1 MSALW
6 AALAQLHFLRP
17 WWLLALLLVPLLAW
31 RLRARARRR
40 SGWREAV
47 DAHLLPHLLEPG
59 GSATGG
65 AWTQRLALLGLLLA
79 LLALAGP
86 SLRKQP
92 QPLWQSRQPLV
103 VALDLS
109 RAALARDLP
118 PTRLAQARAKLA
130 SLLRERAGG
139 QVALVAFAE
148 DAYTVAPLTDD
159 AGNVALFLDA
169 LAPDVMP
176 ADGQRIDRAI
186 AWSQRLLQQAG
197 FPRGDILLLTD
208 HADAAAIAMAA
219 KAAAAGYRV
228 SALGLGTAQGGV
240 FETPTGLV
248 QARLD
253 APSLRA
259 LATSGGGGYRAL
271 AADAAD
277 LHALGVLEPRQAD
290 GAAARGA
297 AVAQWQDD
305 GAWLLPLVLACF
317 LPLFRRG
324 NALVLLLAGALWL
337 QPPPARAQDAGSRG
351 GTLWQRADQLAHA
364 RLQAGIAAYRTKD
377 YPRAIEEFSGLT
389 GADAQY
395 NLGNALA
402 QAGRYDEALAAYD
415 RALRQRP
422 DMADAR
428 YNRAQVEAARRQQ
441 QQQQQQQQN
450 QQQQQQQQQ
459 QQDQQKQQQDQ
470 QKQQQPQQPQQQ
482 DQAQQQNGQQSAEQP
497 ASPGGRQ
504 EQQPGQQDAQQSAGG
519 QPPPDA
525 QQDGR
530 EQAQADAAQRQRMQE
545 ALHKRQGQRGQPQGE
560 VSGSVRET
568 PEQRERRLANEA
580 WLQRVP
586 DDPGALLR
594 ARFQLEARRRREGGG
609 P

>member
-1 MSALW
+1 MSAL
-6 AALAQLHFLRP
+6 LGQLSQLHLLRP
-17 WWLLALLLVPLLAW
+17 WWLVALLLVPLLAW

-40 SGWREAV
+40 SGWQQAV
-47 DAHLLPHLLEPG
+47 DAHLLPHLLEPATP
-59 GSATGG
+59 ATGG
-65 AWTQRLALLGLLLA
+65 SLGPRLALLGLALA
-79 LLALAGP
+79 VLALAGP
-86 SLRKQP
+86 SFRKQA

-103 VALDLS
+103 VAVDLS

-130 SLLRERAGG
+130 SLLRERSGG

-159 AGNVALFLDA
+159 AANVALFLDA

-176 ADGQRIDRAI
+176 ADGQRVDRAI
-186 AWSQRLLQQAG
+186 GWSQRLLQQAD

-208 HADAAAIAMAA
+208 HADPAALAMAA
-219 KAAAAGYRV
+219 KARAAGYRISV
-228 SALGLGTAQGGV
+228 LGLGTAQGGV
-240 FETPTGLV
+240 FETPSGLA

-259 LATSGGGGYRAL
+259 LAASGGGSYHPITADDADLRAL
-271 AADAAD
+271 D
-277 LHALGVLEPRQAD
+277 VLAPRQAD
-290 GAAARGA
+290 GVAARGTTA
-297 AVAQWQDD
+297 EQWLDD
-305 GAWLLPLVLACF
+305 GGWLLPLVLACF

-324 NALVLLLAGALWL
+324 STLALLLAGALWL
-337 QPPPARAQDAGSRG
+337 QPPLARAQDTNPRS
-351 GTLWQRADQLAHA
+351 GTLWQRADQRAHA
-364 RLQAGIAAYRTKD
+364 QLQEGIAAYTAKD
-377 YPRAIEEFSGLT
+377 YPRAIEKFSGLP

-402 QAGRYDEALAAYD
+402 RAGRYDEALAAYD

-422 DMADAR
+422 DMADAS

-441 QQQQQQQQN
+441 QQQKQKQQQQK

-459 QQDQQKQQQDQ
+459 GQQQQQKQ
-470 QKQQQPQQPQQQ
+470 QQQ

-497 ASPGGRQ
+497 ASPGGRPD
-504 EQQPGQQDAQQSAGG
+504 QQPGQQGPQQSPGG
-519 QPPPDA
+519 QPQPPPDA
-525 QQDGR
+525 QADGR
-530 EQAQADAAQRQRMQE
+530 EQAQAQADAAQRQRMQE
-545 ALHKRQGQRGQPQGE
+545 ALRKQQGQRGSAKAEASAQA
-560 VSGSVRET
+560 RET
-568 PEQRERRLANEA
+568 PEQRERRQANEA

-594 ARFQLEARRRREGGG
+594 ARFQLEARRRSEGGG

>member
-1 MSALW
+1 MSATW
-6 AALAQLHFLRP
+6 AALAQLHFVRP

-65 AWTQRLALLGLLLA
+65 AWTRRLALLGLLLA

-103 VALDLS
+103 LALDLS

-240 FETPTGLV
+240 FETPGGLA

-259 LATSGGGGYRAL
+259 LATSGGGGYRPL
-271 AADAAD
+271 TADAAD
-277 LHALGVLEPRQAD
+277 LRALGVLEPRQAD

-297 AVAQWQDD
+297 SVKQWQDD
-305 GAWLLPLVLACF
+305 GAWLLPLALACL

-324 NALVLLLAGALWL
+324 NVLVLLLAAALWL
-337 QPPPARAQDAGSRG
+337 PSQPVAAQDAGNRH

-364 RLQAGIAAYRTKD
+364 RLQEGIAAYRAKD
-377 YPRAIEEFSGLT
+377 YPRAIEKFSGLA

-402 QAGRYDEALAAYD
+402 RARRYDEALAAYG

-422 DMADAR
+422 DMADAS

-441 QQQQQQQQN
+441 QQKRQKQQD

-459 QQDQQKQQQDQ
+459 QQDQKQQQQ
-470 QKQQQPQQPQQQ
+470 H
-482 DQAQQQNGQQSAEQP
+482 GQQSAEQP
-497 ASPGGRQ
+497 ASPGG
-504 EQQPGQQDAQQSAGG
+504 QQDQRPGQQTAQQSPDGQP

-525 QQDGR
+525 QPDGR

-545 ALHKRQGQRGQPQGE
+545 ALRRQQGQQGQPRGE
-560 VSGSVRET
+560 ASAPARET
-568 PEQRERRLANEA
+568 PEQRERRLANQA

>member
-1 MSALW
+1 MSGIW

-17 WWLLALLLVPLLAW
+17 WWLLALLLVPLLVW
-31 RLRARARRR
+31 RLRARVRQR
-40 SGWREAV
+40 SGWRQAV
-47 DAHLLPHLLEPG
+47 DAHLLLHLLEPG
-59 GSATGG
+59 APATGR
-65 AWTQRLALLGLLLA
+65 AWARRLVLLGLVLA

-86 SLRKQP
+86 SFRKQA

-139 QVALVAFAE
+139 QVALVVFAD

-159 AGNVALFLDA
+159 AANVALFLDA

-197 FPRGDILLLTD
+197 FPHGDILLLTD

-240 FETPTGLV
+240 FETPGGLA

-259 LATSGGGGYRAL
+259 LATSGGGGYRVL
-271 AADAAD
+271 AADDAD
-277 LHALGVLEPRQAD
+277 LRALGVLEPRQAD

-305 GAWLLPLVLACF
+305 GAWLLPLALACF

-337 QPPPARAQDAGSRG
+337 QPPSARAQDAGSRG

-364 RLQAGIAAYRTKD
+364 RLQAGIAAYRAKD

-402 QAGRYDEALAAYD
+402 QAGRYDEALAAYG
-415 RALRQRP
+415 RALRERP
-422 DMADAR
+422 DMADAS

-441 QQQQQQQQN
+441 QQQKQQGQQK

-459 QQDQQKQQQDQ
+459 QQGQQQQDR
-470 QKQQQPQQPQQQ
+470 KK
-482 DQAQQQNGQQSAEQP
+482 QQNGRQSAQQP
-497 ASPGGRQ
+497 ASPGG
-504 EQQPGQQDAQQSAGG
+504 QQDQQDAQQSPGG
-519 QPPPDA
+519 QPQPPDA
-525 QQDGR
+525 QADGR

-545 ALHKRQGQRGQPQGE
+545 ALRKQQGQRGKPQGE
-560 VSGSVRET
+560 ASAPARET
-568 PEQRERRLANEA
+568 PAQRERRLANEA

>member
-1 MSALW
+1 MSGIW
-6 AALAQLHFLRP
+6 TALAQLHFLRP

-31 RLRARARRR
+31 RLRARARQR
-40 SGWREAV
+40 SGWRQAV

-59 GSATGG
+59 APAMGR
-65 AWTQRLALLGLLLA
+65 AWARRLAVLGLVLA

-86 SLRKQP
+86 SFRKQA

-139 QVALVAFAE
+139 QVALVVFAD

-208 HADAAAIAMAA
+208 HADAAAIAAAA

-240 FETPTGLV
+240 FETPGGLA

-271 AADAAD
+271 AADDAD
-277 LHALGVLEPRQAD
+277 LRALGVLEPRQAD

-337 QPPPARAQDAGSRG
+337 QSPPARAQDAGGRG

-364 RLQAGIAAYRTKD
+364 RLQAGIAAYKAKD
-377 YPRAIEEFSGLT
+377 YPRAIEEFSSLDD
-389 GADAQY
+389 ADAQY

-402 QAGRYDEALAAYD
+402 QAGRYDEALAAYG
-415 RALRQRP
+415 RALRERP
-422 DMADAR
+422 DMADAS

-441 QQQQQQQQN
+441 QQQKQQGQQK
-450 QQQQQQQQQ
+450 QQQQQQKGQQ
-459 QQDQQKQQQDQ
+459 QQDQK
-470 QKQQQPQQPQQQ
+470 
-482 DQAQQQNGQQSAEQP
+482 QQQNGQQSAEQP
-497 ASPGGRQ
+497 ASPDGRQ
-504 EQQPGQQDAQQSAGG
+504 DQQPGQQGAQQSPGG
-519 QPPPDA
+519 QPRTPDA
-525 QQDGR
+525 QADGR

-545 ALHKRQGQRGQPQGE
+545 ALRKQQGQRGKPQGE
-560 VSGSVRET
+560 ASGPARET
-568 PEQRERRLANEA
+568 PAQRERRLANEA

>member
-1 MSALW
+1 MSATW

-65 AWTQRLALLGLLLA
+65 AWTRRLALLGLLLA

-103 VALDLS
+103 LALDLS

-240 FETPTGLV
+240 FETPGGLA

-259 LATSGGGGYRAL
+259 LATSGGGGYRPL
-271 AADAAD
+271 TADAAD
-277 LHALGVLEPRQAD
+277 LRALGVLEPRQAD

-297 AVAQWQDD
+297 SVKQWQDD
-305 GAWLLPLVLACF
+305 GAWLLPLALACL

-324 NALVLLLAGALWL
+324 NVLVLLLAAALWL
-337 QPPPARAQDAGSRG
+337 PSQPVAAQDAGNRH

-364 RLQAGIAAYRTKD
+364 RLQEGIAAYRAKD
-377 YPRAIEEFSGLT
+377 YPRAIEKFSGLA

-402 QAGRYDEALAAYD
+402 RARRYDEALAAYG

-422 DMADAR
+422 DMADAS

-441 QQQQQQQQN
+441 QQKRQKQQD

-459 QQDQQKQQQDQ
+459 QQDQKQQQH
-470 QKQQQPQQPQQQ
+470 
-482 DQAQQQNGQQSAEQP
+482 GQQSAEQP
-497 ASPGGRQ
+497 ASPGG
-504 EQQPGQQDAQQSAGG
+504 QQDQRPGQQTAQQSPDGQP

-525 QQDGR
+525 QPDGR

-545 ALHKRQGQRGQPQGE
+545 ALRRQQGQQGQPRGE
-560 VSGSVRET
+560 ASAPARET
-568 PEQRERRLANEA
+568 PEQRERRLANQA